1 MEYEINEFDPQKAT
15 DEFWEIYFEFTET
28 NFRYHN
34 PDDPLP
40 NREGII
46 QRQKTEIPYYHVKR
60 WLAITPENKVIAWAG
75 FGAGVEGSSDYEEN
89 KHLCNMNIAVLA
101 DYVRK
106 GIGTDLLK
114 RVVQEA
120 QILGKTTMEVSTD
133 TDPGRAFLE
142 HFGAQLAI
150 EAAENR
156 LDLEDIDWDL
166 MQSWVDESSKR
177 AEEVT
182 IESFYE
188 CPEEILEEYS
198 ELYTEALNMQ
208 PLGDTEHRANIDGKL
223 RRELEQVLKD
233 RGFTNYTLISRE
245 KDGKI
250 SGLTE
255 ILYDSRES
263 YKILQELTGVRP
275 EFRGRGLGKW
285 LKGKMILHIRDNYP
299 DVEVI
304 IAGNAEANAPM
315 NSINERMGFK
325 KHKAAGSYKV
335 LTEDIAKRLEI

>member
-1 MEYEINEFDPQKAT
+1 MEYKITEFNPKEAT
-15 DEFWEIYFEFTET
+15 DDFWEIYFDFIET
-28 NFRYHN
+28 NFRYHH

-40 NREGII
+40 DREGII
-46 QRQKTEIPYYHVKR
+46 QRQKADMPHYRVKR
-60 WLAITPENKVIAWAG
+60 WLVITPKNRIIAWAG

-89 KHLCNMNIAVLA
+89 KHICNMNIAVLA

-114 RVVQEA
+114 KIVQEA
-120 QILGKTTMEVSTD
+120 QILGRTIIEVSTD
-133 TDPGRAFLE
+133 TDSGRAFLN
-142 HFGAQLAI
+142 HFGAQLTI

-156 LDLEDIDWDL
+156 IDLK
-166 MQSWVDESSKR
+166 DEGPKR
-177 AEEVT
+177 AEGVI

-208 PLGDTEHRANIDGKL
+208 PLGDSEQRANIDGKL
-223 RRELEQVLKD
+223 RREMEQRFKD
-233 RGFTNYTLISRE
+233 IGYTNYTLISRE
-245 KDGKI
+245 KDGRI

-255 ILYDSRES
+255 ILHDPREG

-275 EFRGRGLGKW
+275 EFRGKGLGKW
-285 LKGKMILHIRDNYP
+285 LKGLMIFHIRDNYP

-304 IAGNAEANAPM
+304 ITGNAETNAPM
-315 NSINERMGFK
+315 RSINERMGFK
-325 KHKAAGSYKV
+325 KYKAVEGYKFQV
-335 LTEDIAKRLEI
+335 EDLAKRLEL